1 MSQISHISAAEFTE
15 EIKENGQPTLV
26 DFYADWCG
34 PCKVIAP
41 MLEEISSAYSGK
53 MKFCKLDVDANRDIA
68 VKYNIRGIPTLLIFV
83 NGQVKDTLVGS
94 VGKDALTQ
102 FIEKNL

>member
-1 MSQISHISAAEFTE
+1 MSNVKNISTAEFVANIE
-15 EIKENGQPTLV
+15 DNNELALV

-41 MLEEISSAYSGK
+41 LVEELSSEYAGK
-53 MKFCKLDVDANRDIA
+53 VNFYKLDVDQNGEIA
-68 VKYNIRGIPTLLIFV
+68 MKYGVRGIPTLKIFA
-83 NGQVKDTLVGS
+83 NGKTKDTLVGAVNKEKLS
-94 VGKDALTQ
+94 Q